1 MLNLRSH
8 LLCFDSK
15 YMKINKYNSLVFAM
29 LFGFGFSG
37 HAQSKQWT
45 LEECVRYALDNN
57 ITIKLSELDVKN
69 ADIDKKDAFGKY
81 LPSVNGNASHSW
93 NIGLNQDVTTGVLR
107 NQTTQYSSVGV
118 SAGVDIYKG
127 LQNQNAYRRSKLSI
141 IASQYQLL
149 KMQEDISLN
158 VANAF
163 LQILSYKEEL
173 KVKKEQLTID
183 EKRLARSEEM
193 VNAGTIPR
201 GDLYDLKATIAT
213 DQQGITVS
221 ENNLLISKLSLAQLL
236 QLKEFAD
243 FDVVDDTNA
252 KDENNIMAQS
262 PIDIYNK
269 AKETR
274 TELKLAQTNLEIA
287 EKNVAIA
294 KGAYQPTLSAFYNF
308 NTRASYS
315 DVVRGAVP
323 NTANPTSQI
332 GFVEGTNQ
340 AVLQNNFT
348 PVLGGPA
355 PIFDQFSDNKGQ
367 SFGFQLSV
375 PIFNGFAVRNNV
387 ERNKVSLEKSKID
400 LEQKSLDLQRNVY
413 TAFTNAKGALNTF
426 ESSTVTLEARQQAY
440 NYAKEKYDVGLM
452 NSFDFTQAQTLLTNA
467 QSDVIRTK
475 YDYIFKIKILEFYFG
490 IPIVPI
496 IKK

>member
-1 MLNLRSH
+1 
-8 LLCFDSK
+8 
-15 YMKINKYNSLVFAM
+15 MKINKYNSLVFAL
-29 LFGFGFSG
+29 LFGFGIVG
-37 HAQSKQWT
+37 HAQTKQWT

-57 ITIKLSELDVKN
+57 ITIKLSELDVKTAN
-69 ADIDKKDAFGKY
+69 IDKRGALGSY
-81 LPSVNGNASHSW
+81 LPTVNGNASHSW
-93 NIGLNQDVTTGVLR
+93 NIGLNVNPVTNIATT
-107 NQTTQYSSVGV
+107 QTTQYSSLGV
-118 SAGVDIYKG
+118 NANVDIYKG
-127 LQNQNAYRRSKLSI
+127 LQNQNAYRRATLSI
-141 IASQYQLL
+141 IASKYQLL

-163 LQILSYKEEL
+163 LQILSNKEDL
-173 KVKKEQLTID
+173 KIKKEQLTID
-183 EKRLARSEEM
+183 EKRYARSEEM

-201 GDLYDLKATIAT
+201 GDLFDLKATVAT
-213 DQQGITVS
+213 DKQNITVS

-252 KDENNIMAQS
+252 TDENNIMAQT

-294 KGAYQPTLSAFYNF
+294 KGAYQPTLRGFYQF
-308 NTRASYS
+308 STSASYS
-315 DVVRGAVP
+315 DRL
-323 NTANPTSQI
+323 I
-332 GFVEGTNQ
+332 GTDPVTKQPIYAGPDP
-340 AVLQNNFT
+340 VFT
-348 PVLGGPA
+348 
-355 PIFDQFSDNKGQ
+355 QFSDNKGHN
-367 SFGFQLSV
+367 FGFQLSV
-375 PIFNGFAVRNNV
+375 PIFNGFSAKNNV

-413 TAFTNAKGALNTF
+413 TAFTDAKGALNTY
-426 ESSTVTLEARQQAY
+426 ESATVTLEARQQAY

-475 YDYIFKIKILEFYFG
+475 YDYMFKIKILEFYFG

-496 IKK
+496 ITK

>member
-1 MLNLRSH
+1 
-8 LLCFDSK
+8 
-15 YMKINKYNSLVFAM
+15 MKINKINSLVFAM
-29 LFGFGFSG
+29 LFGFGLAG

-45 LEECVRYALDNN
+45 LEECVRYALENN

-69 ADIDKKDAFGKY
+69 ADIDKKGALGNY

-93 NIGLNQDVTTGVLR
+93 NIGLNQDVTTGILR
-107 NQTTQYSSVGV
+107 NQTTQYSSVGLN
-118 SAGVDIYKG
+118 AGVDIYKG
-127 LQNQNAYRRSKLSI
+127 LQNQNTYRRAKLSI
-141 IASQYQLL
+141 IASKYQLL

-158 VANAF
+158 VASAF
-163 LQILSYKEEL
+163 LQILSNKEDL
-173 KVKKEQLTID
+173 KVKKEQLSID
-183 EKRLARSEEM
+183 EKRFARSEEM

-201 GDLYDLKATIAT
+201 GDLFDLKATVAT
-213 DQQGITVS
+213 DKQNIAIS

-243 FDVVDDTNA
+243 FDVIDNTNLQ
-252 KDENNIMAQS
+252 DENNILGQT
-262 PIDIYNK
+262 PVEIYNK
-269 AKETR
+269 AKDIR
-274 TELKLAQTNLEIA
+274 TEVKLAQTNLEIA

-294 KGAYQPTLSAFYNF
+294 KGAYQPTLSGFYGF

-315 DVVRGAVP
+315 DQVKFDP
-323 NTANPTSQI
+323 NDQPYT
-332 GFVEGTNQ
+332 V
-340 AVLQNNFT
+340 
-348 PVLGGPA
+348 GPD
-355 PIFDQFSDNKGQ
+355 PIFQQFSDNKGHN
-367 SFGFQLSV
+367 FGLQLNV
-375 PIFNGFAVRNNV
+375 PIFNGWSVKNNV

-413 TAFTNAKGALNTF
+413 TAFTDAKAALNTY
-426 ESSTVTLEARQQAY
+426 EASTVTLEARQQAY

-475 YDYIFKIKILEFYFG
+475 YDYMFKIKILEFYFG

-496 IKK
+496 ITK

>member
-1 MLNLRSH
+1 
-8 LLCFDSK
+8 
-15 YMKINKYNSLVFAM
+15 MKINKYNSLVFAV
-29 LFGFGFSG
+29 LFGFGLTG
-37 HAQSKQWT
+37 QAQSKQWT
-45 LEECVRYALDNN
+45 LEECVRYALENN
-57 ITIKLSELDVKN
+57 ITVKLSELDVKN
-69 ADIDKKDAFGKY
+69 AEIDKRGALGNY
-81 LPSVNGNASHSW
+81 LPSVNGTASHSW
-93 NIGLNQDVTTGVLR
+93 NIGLNQDVTTGILR
-107 NQTTQYSSVGV
+107 NQTTQYSSVGIN
-118 SAGVDIYKG
+118 AGVDIYKG
-127 LQNQNAYRRSKLSI
+127 LQNQNTMRRAKLSI
-141 IASQYQLL
+141 IASHYQLL

-158 VANAF
+158 VASAF
-163 LQILSYKEEL
+163 LQILSNKEDL
-173 KVKKEQLTID
+173 KVKKEQLLID
-183 EKRLARSEEM
+183 EKRYARSEEM

-201 GDLYDLKATIAT
+201 GDLFDLKATVAT
-213 DQQGITVS
+213 DKQNIAVS

-243 FDVVDDTNA
+243 FDVVDDTNVA
-252 KDENNIMAQS
+252 DENNILAQT
-262 PIDIYNK
+262 PIEIYNK

-294 KGAYQPTLSAFYNF
+294 KGAYQPTLSGFYGF

-315 DVVRGAVP
+315 DQVRLDASG
-323 NTANPTSQI
+323 NPYT
-332 GFVEGTNQ
+332 V
-340 AVLQNNFT
+340 
-348 PVLGGPA
+348 GPD
-355 PIFDQFSDNKGQ
+355 PIFQQFSDNKGHN
-367 SFGFQLSV
+367 FGLQLNV
-375 PIFNGFAVRNNV
+375 PIFNGFSVKNNV

-413 TAFTNAKGALNTF
+413 TAFTDARGALNTY

-475 YDYIFKIKILEFYFG
+475 YDYMFKIKILEFYFG

-496 IKK
+496 ITK

>member
-1 MLNLRSH
+1 
-8 LLCFDSK
+8 
-15 YMKINKYNSLVFAM
+15 MKINKYNSLVFAM
-29 LFGFGFSG
+29 LFGFGLAG
-37 HAQSKQWT
+37 HAQTKQWT

-57 ITIKLSELDVKN
+57 ITIKLSELDVKT
-69 ADIDKKDAFGKY
+69 ATIDKRGALGSY
-81 LPSVNGNASHSW
+81 LPTVNGNASHSW
-93 NIGLNQDVTTGVLR
+93 NIGLNVNPVTNIATT
-107 NQTTQYSSVGV
+107 QTTQYSSLGV
-118 SAGVDIYKG
+118 NANVDIYKG
-127 LQNQNAYRRSKLSI
+127 LQNQNAYRRASLSI
-141 IASQYQLL
+141 IASKYQLL

-163 LQILSYKEEL
+163 LQILSNKEDL
-173 KVKKEQLTID
+173 KIKKEQLAID
-183 EKRLARSEEM
+183 EKRYSRSEEM

-201 GDLYDLKATIAT
+201 GDLFDLKATVAT
-213 DQQGITVS
+213 DKQNITVS

-243 FDVVDDTNA
+243 FDVIDDTNA

-287 EKNVAIA
+287 EKNVSIA
-294 KGAYQPTLSAFYNF
+294 KGAYQPTLRGFYQF
-308 NTRASYS
+308 STSASYS
-315 DVVRGAVP
+315 DRL
-323 NTANPTSQI
+323 I
-332 GFVEGTNQ
+332 GTDPVTKQPIYAGPDP
-340 AVLQNNFT
+340 VFT
-348 PVLGGPA
+348 
-355 PIFDQFSDNKGQ
+355 QFSDNKGHN
-367 SFGFQLSV
+367 FGFQLSV
-375 PIFNGFAVRNNV
+375 PIFNGFSAKNNV

-413 TAFTNAKGALNTF
+413 TAFTDAKGALNTY
-426 ESSTVTLEARQQAY
+426 ESSTITLEARQQAY

-475 YDYIFKIKILEFYFG
+475 YDYMFKIKILEFYFG

-496 IKK
+496 ITK

>member
-1 MLNLRSH
+1 
-8 LLCFDSK
+8 
-15 YMKINKYNSLVFAM
+15 MKINKYNSLVFAV
-29 LFGFGFSG
+29 LFGFGLSG
-37 HAQSKQWT
+37 QAQTKKWT
-45 LEECVRYALDNN
+45 LEECVRYALENN
-57 ITIKLSELDVKN
+57 ITIKLSELDVQN
-69 ADIDKKDAFGKY
+69 AAIDKRAAFGSY
-81 LPSVNGNASHSW
+81 LPSVSGNASHSW
-93 NIGLNQDVTTGVLR
+93 NIGLNQDLTTGLLR
-107 NQTTQYSSVGV
+107 NQTTQYSSVGL

-127 LQNQNAYRRSKLSI
+127 LQIQNTYRRTKLAI
-141 IASQYQLL
+141 IASQYQLM

-163 LQILSYKEEL
+163 LQILSNKEDL
-173 KVKKEQLTID
+173 KIKKEQLTID

-201 GDLYDLKATIAT
+201 GDLFDLKATVAT
-213 DQQGITVS
+213 DKQNITVS
-221 ENNLLISKLSLAQLL
+221 ENNFLISKLSLAQLL
-236 QLKEFAD
+236 QLKEFTD

-252 KDENNIMAQS
+252 KDENNIMAQT
-262 PIDIYNK
+262 PDEIYNK

-287 EKNVAIA
+287 QKSVTIA
-294 KGAYQPTLSAFYNF
+294 KGAYQPTLRGFYGF
-308 NTRASYS
+308 DTRASYS
-315 DVVRGAVP
+315 DR
-323 NTANPTSQI
+323 TRLD
-332 GFVEGTNQ
+332 E
-340 AVLQNNFT
+340 NNK
-348 PVLGGPA
+348 PYLVGPD
-355 PIFDQFSDNKGQ
+355 PIFQQFSDNKGH
-367 SFGFQLSV
+367 SFGFRLDV
-375 PIFNGFAVRNNV
+375 PIFNGFSVRNNV
-387 ERNKVSLEKSKID
+387 ERSKVSLEKSKID

-413 TAFTNAKGALNTF
+413 TAFTNAKGALNTY

-496 IKK
+496 VTK

>member
-1 MLNLRSH
+1 
-8 LLCFDSK
+8 
-15 YMKINKYNSLVFAM
+15 MKINKYNSLVFAM
-29 LFGFGFSG
+29 LFGCALSG
-37 HAQSKQWT
+37 QAQTKQWT
-45 LEECVRYALDNN
+45 LEECVRYALDHN
-57 ITIKLSELDVKN
+57 ITIKLSELDVHN
-69 ADIDKKDAFGKY
+69 AEIDKKGALGNY

-93 NIGLNQDVTTGVLR
+93 NIGLNQDVTTGILR
-107 NQTTQYSSVGV
+107 NQTTQYSSVGLN
-118 SAGVDIYKG
+118 AGVDIYKG
-127 LQNQNAYRRSKLSI
+127 LQNQNAYRRAKLSI
-141 IASQYQLL
+141 IASEYQLL

-163 LQILSYKEEL
+163 LQILGYKEDL
-173 KVKKEQLTID
+173 KVKTEQLSID
-183 EKRLARSEEM
+183 EKRLKRSEEM
-193 VNAGTIPR
+193 VSAGTIPR
-201 GDLYDLKATIAT
+201 GDLFDLKATIAT
-213 DQQGITVS
+213 DKQNITVS

-243 FDVVDDTNA
+243 FDVIDDTNA

-262 PIDIYNK
+262 PTDIYNK

-294 KGAYQPTLSAFYNF
+294 KGAYQPTLSGFYGF

-315 DVVRGAVP
+315 DQVKLDS
-323 NTANPTSQI
+323 N
-332 GFVEGTNQ
+332 NQ
-340 AVLQNNFT
+340 PYT
-348 PVLGGPA
+348 TGPD
-355 PIFDQFSDNKGQ
+355 PIFQQFSDNKGHN
-367 SFGFQLSV
+367 FGFQLNV
-375 PIFNGFAVRNNV
+375 PIFNGFSARNNV

-426 ESSTVTLEARQQAY
+426 ESATVTLEARQQAY

-452 NSFDFTQAQTLLTNA
+452 NSFDFSQAQTLLTNA
-467 QSDVIRTK
+467 QTEVIRTK

-496 IKK
+496 PTK

>member
-1 MLNLRSH
+1 
-8 LLCFDSK
+8 
-15 YMKINKYNSLVFAM
+15 MKINKYSSLVFAM
-29 LFGFGFSG
+29 LFGFGLTG
-37 HAQSKQWT
+37 QAQSKQWT
-45 LEECVRYALDNN
+45 LEECVRYALENN
-57 ITIKLSELDVKN
+57 ITVKLSELDVKN
-69 ADIDKKDAFGKY
+69 ADIDKRAALGNY
-81 LPSVNGNASHSW
+81 LPSVNGTASHSW
-93 NIGLNQDVTTGVLR
+93 NIGLNQDVTTGILR
-107 NQTTQYSSVGV
+107 NQTTQYSSVGLN
-118 SAGVDIYKG
+118 AGVDIYKG
-127 LQNQNAYRRSKLSI
+127 LQNQNTMRKAKLTI

-158 VANAF
+158 VASAF
-163 LQILSYKEEL
+163 LQILSNKEDL
-173 KVKKEQLTID
+173 KVKKEQLLID
-183 EKRLARSEEM
+183 EKRFARSEEM

-201 GDLYDLKATIAT
+201 GDLFDLKATVAT
-213 DQQGITVS
+213 DKQNIAVS

-243 FDVVDDTNA
+243 FDVVDDTNV
-252 KDENNIMAQS
+252 KDENNILSQT
-262 PIDIYNK
+262 PVEIYNR

-287 EKNVAIA
+287 EKNVSIA
-294 KGAYQPTLSAFYNF
+294 KGAYQPTLSGFYGF

-315 DVVRGAVP
+315 DQVRLDASG
-323 NTANPTSQI
+323 NPYT
-332 GFVEGTNQ
+332 V
-340 AVLQNNFT
+340 
-348 PVLGGPA
+348 GPD
-355 PIFDQFSDNKGQ
+355 PIFQQFSDNKGHN
-367 SFGFQLSV
+367 FGLQLNV
-375 PIFNGFAVRNNV
+375 PIFNGFSVKNNV

-413 TAFTNAKGALNTF
+413 TAFTDARGALNTY

-475 YDYIFKIKILEFYFG
+475 YDYMFKIKILEFYFG

-496 IKK
+496 ITK

>member
-1 MLNLRSH
+1 MRGFLIT
-8 LLCFDSK
+8 LLFQLK
-15 YMKINKYNSLVFAM
+15 MKKINCIKIALVF
-29 LFGFGFSG
+29 LIGFSSQ
-37 HAQSKQWT
+37 AQTKVWT

-57 ITIKLSELDVKN
+57 ITIKNSELDLEN
-69 ADIDKKDAFGKY
+69 TDINRKDAFGNY

-107 NQTTQYSSVGV
+107 NQTTQYSSVGI
-118 SAGVDIYKG
+118 SAGIDIYKG
-127 LQNQNAYRRSKLSI
+127 LQNQNTYRRAKLSV
-141 IASQYQLL
+141 IASKYQLL
-149 KMQEDISLN
+149 KIQEDVSLN

-163 LQILSYKEEL
+163 LQILSFKEDL
-173 KVKKEQLTID
+173 KVKKEQLAID
-183 EKRLARSEEM
+183 EKRLKRSEEM

-201 GDLYDLKATIAT
+201 GDLFDLKATIAT
-213 DQQGITVS
+213 DKQNITVS

-243 FDVVDDTNA
+243 FDVVDDTNV
-252 KDENNIMAQS
+252 KDENNIMSQK

-294 KGAYQPTLSAFYNF
+294 KGAYQPTLSSFYGF

-315 DVVRGAVP
+315 DQIKFD
-323 NTANPTSQI
+323 ANNKPYT
-332 GFVEGTNQ
+332 V
-340 AVLQNNFT
+340 
-348 PVLGGPA
+348 GPD
-355 PIFDQFSDNKGQ
+355 PIFNQFSNNKGHN
-367 SFGFQLSV
+367 FGFQLSV
-375 PIFNGFAVRNNV
+375 PIFNGFSVRNNV

-413 TAFTNAKGALNTF
+413 TAFTDAKGALNTY
-426 ESSTVTLEARQQAY
+426 ESATVALEARQQSY
-440 NYAKEKYDVGLM
+440 NYAREKYDVGLM

-467 QSDVIRTK
+467 QTDVIRTK
-475 YDYIFKIKILEFYFG
+475 YEYMFRIKILEFYFG

-496 IKK
+496 TKK

>member
-1 MLNLRSH
+1 
-8 LLCFDSK
+8 
-15 YMKINKYNSLVFAM
+15 MKINKYNSLVFAM
-29 LFGFGFSG
+29 LFGFGLSG
-37 HAQSKQWT
+37 QAQTKQWT

-57 ITIKLSELDVKN
+57 ITIKLSELDVKT
-69 ADIDKKDAFGKY
+69 ADIDKRGAVGSY
-81 LPSVNGNASHSW
+81 LPTVNGNASHSW
-93 NIGLNQDVTTGVLR
+93 NIGLNVNPVTNIATT
-107 NQTTQYSSVGV
+107 QTTQYSSLGV
-118 SAGVDIYKG
+118 NANVDIYKG
-127 LQNQNAYRRSKLSI
+127 LQNQNAYRRASLSI
-141 IASQYQLL
+141 VASKYQLL

-163 LQILSYKEEL
+163 LQILSNKENL
-173 KVKKEQLTID
+173 KVRIEQLAID

-201 GDLYDLKATIAT
+201 GDLFDLKATVAT
-213 DQQGITVS
+213 DKQNITVS

-269 AKETR
+269 AKEIR

-287 EKNVAIA
+287 EKNVSIA
-294 KGAYQPTLSAFYNF
+294 RGAYQPTLRGFYSF
-308 NTRASYS
+308 STSASYS
-315 DVVRGAVP
+315 DRLIGTDPAG
-323 NTANPTSQI
+323 NPI
-332 GFVEGTNQ
+332 FAGPK
-340 AVLQNNFT
+340 
-348 PVLGGPA
+348 PVL
-355 PIFDQFSDNKGQ
+355 DQFSDNKGHN
-367 SFGFQLSV
+367 FGFQLSV
-375 PIFNGFAVRNNV
+375 PIFNGFSARNNV

-413 TAFTNAKGALNTF
+413 TAFTDAKGALNTY
-426 ESSTVTLEARQQAY
+426 ESATVSLEARQQAY

-475 YDYIFKIKILEFYFG
+475 YDYMFKIKILEFYFG
-490 IPIVPI
+490 IPIVPVI
-496 IKK
+496 TK

>member
-1 MLNLRSH
+1 
-8 LLCFDSK
+8 
-15 YMKINKYNSLVFAM
+15 MKINKCNNLVFAL
-29 LFGFGFSG
+29 LFGLGLS
-37 HAQSKQWT
+37 AQAQTKQWT

-69 ADIDKKDAFGKY
+69 SVIDKRGALGNY
-81 LPSVNGNASHSW
+81 LPAVNANASHSW
-93 NIGLNQDVTTGVLR
+93 NIGLNQNITTGLLE
-107 NQTTQYSSVGV
+107 NQTTQYSSIGASV
-118 SAGVDIYKG
+118 GVDIYKG
-127 LQNQNAYRRSKLSI
+127 LQNQNTYRRAKLSI

-163 LQILSYKEEL
+163 LEILFNKENL
-173 KVKKEQLTID
+173 KVKKEQLAID
-183 EKRLARSEEM
+183 EKRFKRSEEM

-201 GDLYDLKATIAT
+201 GDLFDLKATVAT
-213 DQQGITVS
+213 DQQAIIVA
-221 ENNLLISKLSLAQLL
+221 ENSLLISKLSLAQLL

-243 FDVVDDTNA
+243 FDVIDNTNVQ
-252 KDENNIMAQS
+252 DENNIMAQN
-262 PIDIYNK
+262 PTDIYNK

-287 EKNVAIA
+287 EKNVSIA

-315 DVVRGAVP
+315 DIVTGSVV
-323 NTANPTSQI
+323 NTLNPTSQI
-332 GFVEGTNQ
+332 GYVEGTNQ
-340 AVLQNNFT
+340 SVLTNNYS
-348 PVLGGPA
+348 PVLGSPDG
-355 PIFDQFSDNKGQ
+355 ILDQFSSNKGQ

-375 PIFNGFAVRNNV
+375 PIFNGFSVRNNV
-387 ERNKVSLEKSKID
+387 ERNKVTLEKSKID

-413 TAFTNAKGALNTF
+413 TAFTDAKGALNAY
-426 ESSTVTLEARQQAY
+426 ESSTVTLEARQQSY

-467 QSDVIRTK
+467 QSDLIRTK
-475 YDYIFKIKILEFYFG
+475 YDYMFKIKILEFYFG

-496 IKK
+496 IKN

>member
-29 LFGFGFSG
+29 LFGFGLSG

-81 LPSVNGNASHSW
+81 LPSVSGNASHSW
-93 NIGLNQDVTTGVLR
+93 NIGLNQDVTTGLLR
-107 NQTTQYSSVGV
+107 NQTTQYSSVGLN
-118 SAGVDIYKG
+118 AGVDIYKG
-127 LQNQNAYRRSKLSI
+127 LQNQNTYRRAKLSI

-269 AKETR
+269 AKEIR

-294 KGAYQPTLSAFYNF
+294 KGAYQPRLSGFYGF

-315 DVVRGAVP
+315 DQVKFD
-323 NTANPTSQI
+323 AN
-332 GFVEGTNQ
+332 NQ
-340 AVLQNNFT
+340 PYTV
-348 PVLGGPA
+348 GPA
-355 PIFDQFSDNKGQ
+355 PVFQQFSDNKGHN
-367 SFGFQLSV
+367 FGFQLDV
-375 PIFNGFAVRNNV
+375 PIFNGFSVRNNV

>member
-1 MLNLRSH
+1 
-8 LLCFDSK
+8 
-15 YMKINKYNSLVFAM
+15 MKINKYNSLVFA
-29 LFGFGFSG
+29 LFFGFALSG
-37 HAQSKQWT
+37 QAQTKQWT

-69 ADIDKKDAFGKY
+69 ADINKKDAFGNY

-93 NIGLNQDVTTGVLR
+93 NIGLNQDVTTGLLR
-107 NQTTQYSSVGV
+107 NQTTQYSSVGLN
-118 SAGVDIYKG
+118 AGIDIYKG
-127 LQNQNAYRRSKLSI
+127 LQIQNTYRRTKLAI
-141 IASQYQLL
+141 VASQYQLL

-173 KVKKEQLTID
+173 KVKKEQLSID
-183 EKRLARSEEM
+183 EKRLKRSEEM

-213 DQQGITVS
+213 DQQAITVS

-243 FDVVDDTNA
+243 FDVIDDTNA

-294 KGAYQPTLSAFYNF
+294 KGAYQPTLSGFYGF

-315 DVVRGAVP
+315 DKVVGVD
-323 NTANPTSQI
+323 ANGDPI
-332 GFVEGTNQ
+332 LAGPD
-340 AVLQNNFT
+340 
-348 PVLGGPA
+348 PV
-355 PIFDQFSDNKGQ
+355 FQQFSDNKGHN
-367 SFGFQLSV
+367 FGFQLNV
-375 PIFNGFAVRNNV
+375 PIFNGFSVRNNV

-413 TAFTNAKGALNTF
+413 TAFTNAKGALNTY

-475 YDYIFKIKILEFYFG
+475 YDYMFKIKILEFYFG

-496 IKK
+496 ITK

>member
-1 MLNLRSH
+1 MLNLRSIV
-8 LLCFDSK
+8 LLRFHSK
-15 YMKINKYNSLVFAM
+15 YMKINKYNSFVFA
-29 LFGFGFSG
+29 LLLGLGLSG
-37 HAQSKQWT
+37 QAQTKQWT

-57 ITIKLSELDVKN
+57 ITIKLSELDVQN
-69 ADIDKKDAFGKY
+69 ADIDKRGALGSY
-81 LPSVNGNASHSW
+81 LPSVSGNASHSW
-93 NIGLNQDVTTGVLR
+93 NIGLNVNPVTNIATT
-107 NQTTQYSSVGV
+107 QTTQYSSLGV

-127 LQNQNAYRRSKLSI
+127 LQNQNNYRKAKLSI
-141 IASQYQLL
+141 VASQYQLL

-173 KVKKEQLTID
+173 KVKKEQLIID
-183 EKRLARSEEM
+183 EKRLVRSEEM

-201 GDLYDLKATIAT
+201 GDLYDLKATVAT
-213 DQQGITVS
+213 DKQNITVS

-236 QLKEFAD
+236 QLREFAD

-262 PIDIYNK
+262 PVDIYNK

-294 KGAYQPTLSAFYNF
+294 KGAYQPTLRGFYQF
-308 NTRASYS
+308 STSASYS
-315 DVVRGAVP
+315 DRLV
-323 NTANPTSQI
+323 
-332 GFVEGTNQ
+332 GTDGNG
-340 AVLQNNFT
+340 N
-348 PVLGGPA
+348 
-355 PIFDQFSDNKGQ
+355 PIFAGPHSVLDQFSDNKGHN
-367 SFGFQLSV
+367 FGFQLNV
-375 PIFNGFAVRNNV
+375 PIFNGFSVRNNV

-413 TAFTNAKGALNTF
+413 TAFTNAKGSLNTY

-475 YDYIFKIKILEFYFG
+475 YDYMFKIKILEFYFG

-496 IKK
+496 ITK